1 MKESH
6 ANLDKNTPHTI
17 GQGGITRF
25 GERLSTLIKGES
37 FKSFA
42 KRCDMSDK
50 AIRDYVAGKTY
61 PSLDRIAHI
70 ANVAGCSFEWL
81 ATGYDMDRN
90 NPSIPINTRR
100 DDNDASDK
108 QQKVWLE
115 IFERM
120 TPEERE
126 LVLDNVFRRG
136 INVLLGKTHS
146 IANNSSDN
154 SFDDLSAE
162 DMLIARMYASLTPE
176 DKKSFL
182 ESVNKDERSNTN
194 RNMSDKTKAS

>member
-1 MKESH
+1 MKELH
-6 ANLDKNTPHTI
+6 TELDKNTSHI
-17 GQGGITRF
+17 ISQSGITRF

-70 ANVAGCSFEWL
+70 ANVTGCSFEWL
-81 ATGYDMDRN
+81 ATGYDMTTTNQLTPDS
-90 NPSIPINTRR
+90 NPRHEVSRV
-100 DDNDASDK
+100 SDK

-115 IFERM
+115 ILERM
-120 TPEERE
+120 TPDERE
-126 LVLDNVFRRG
+126 QVLDNVFRQG
-136 INVLLGKTHS
+136 INVLLGKAYSKSNDHS
-146 IANNSSDN
+146 V
-154 SFDDLSAE
+154 DDLSAE
-162 DMLIARMYASLTPE
+162 ETLIARMYSSLTNE

-182 ESVNKDERSNTN
+182 ESINKEEHNQANRSL
-194 RNMSDKTKAS
+194 SDKTKAS